1 VTGVAIQ
8 PEGPLGGTV
17 LWRIALSAGVL
28 VGLLIAG
35 AVVRKCGRPL
45 EDRYDETVLEA
56 IQAVAV
62 SIAAV
67 GAAVALVTVWGAGS
81 LIRDRLEVLL
91 FDPRAGLL
99 VLVAG
104 LAVVV
109 AFTLTRITRI
119 FLDERDASIV
129 DSHRREVLQHVIELT
144 IFAVTAMI
152 VLALAGINP
161 RDLLIS
167 AGAVGLIL
175 GLAARQTLGAV
186 FAGFVLL
193 FSRPFEV
200 GDWVLID
207 DNSGIVRDVSI
218 FNTTLRTPDDDYV
231 VLPNDK
237 VTTNEIVNRSRMGR
251 YRGSVEVGVDYDA
264 DVERAAALADEAM
277 DDLDEVMN
285 RPTPRVVTKRF
296 GDSSVVF
303 ELRFWIRNPS
313 AQRLWQAKTAVIR
326 AVKTAFDDEDV
337 TIPYPQREL
346 SARPGAA
353 IGGADPGADAAPEDG
368 ERPAPGDDD

>member
-1 VTGVAIQ
+1 MTGVAIQ
-8 PEGPLGGTV
+8 PWGPLGRTM
-17 LWRIALSAGVL
+17 LWRIALTGGVL

-35 AVVRKCGRPL
+35 AVVQKCFRPL
-45 EDRYDETVLEA
+45 EDRYDEAVLEA

-67 GAAVALVTVWGAGS
+67 VAAVALVIVWDAAS
-81 LIRDRLEVLL
+81 LIGGRLQVLL
-91 FDPRAGLL
+91 FDPRSGLL
-99 VLVAG
+99 MLVAG
-104 LAVVV
+104 IAVVV
-109 AFTLTRITRI
+109 AYTLTRITRI
-119 FLDERDASIV
+119 FLEGRDASIV
-129 DSHRREVLQHVIELT
+129 DSHRREMLQHVVELT
-144 IFAVTAMI
+144 IFAATAMV

-167 AGAVGLIL
+167 AGVVGVIL

-207 DNSGIVRDVSI
+207 ENSGIVRDVSI

-237 VTTNEIVNRSRMGR
+237 VTANEIVNRSRMGR
-251 YRGSVEVGVDYDA
+251 YRGSLEVGVDYDA

-277 DDLDEVMN
+277 DGVDEVMD

-296 GDSSVVF
+296 GDSSVVL

-326 AVKTAFDDEDV
+326 AVKTAFDDGDV

-346 SARPGAA
+346 SARPDAA
-353 IGGADPGADAAPEDG
+353 IGAGDAVPEDG

>member
-1 VTGVAIQ
+1 MTGVAIQ
-8 PEGPLGGTV
+8 PWGPLGRTM
-17 LWRIALSAGVL
+17 LWRIALTGGVL

-35 AVVRKCGRPL
+35 VVVQKCFRPL
-45 EDRYDETVLEA
+45 EDRYDEAVLEA

-67 GAAVALVTVWGAGS
+67 VAAVALVIIWDAAS
-81 LIRDRLEVLL
+81 LIRGRLQVLL
-91 FDPRAGLL
+91 FDPRSGLL
-99 VLVAG
+99 MLVAG
-104 LAVVV
+104 IAVVV

-119 FLDERDASIV
+119 FLEGRDASIV
-129 DSHRREVLQHVIELT
+129 DSHRREMLQHVVELT
-144 IFAVTAMI
+144 IFAVTAMV

-167 AGAVGLIL
+167 AGVVGVIL

-207 DNSGIVRDVSI
+207 ENSGIVRDVSI

-237 VTTNEIVNRSRMGR
+237 VTANEIVNRSRMGR
-251 YRGSVEVGVDYDA
+251 YRGSLEVGVDYDA
-264 DVERAAALADEAM
+264 DVERAATLADEAM
-277 DDLDEVMN
+277 DGVDEVMD

-296 GDSSVVF
+296 GDSSVVL

-326 AVKTAFDDEDV
+326 AVKTAFDDGDV

-346 SARPGAA
+346 SARPDAA
-353 IGGADPGADAAPEDG
+353 IGVGAGDAVPEDG